1 MTAKIIVLC
10 LTAAALLVI
19 AVVAFVASF
28 RGGNGPRE
36 PLVRA
41 VEMPDWLREI
51 EAEHLGKVFGSD
63 EERLRFAIRLAEEN
77 VRRGTG
83 GPFGAAIFGAEDG
96 RLVAVGVNRVVPANQ
111 SWAHAE
117 MTAFARAQN
126 RLKNYSLK
134 DCVLASSCE
143 PCAMCTGATPWSGVR
158 KLIYGAPGDA
168 ARATGF
174 DEGDK
179 TPDWRGSLEKRG
191 VRVVGPMLEKD
202 AETPFRLYRETSGT
216 IY

>member
-10 LTAAALLVI
+10 LTAAALLLI
-19 AVVAFVASF
+19 AVVALAASF
-28 RGGNGPRE
+28 RGVPASRE

-63 EERLRFAIRLAEEN
+63 EEQLRFAIRLAEEN

-96 RLVAVGVNRVVPANQ
+96 RLVAGGVNRVVPANQ

-158 KLIYGAPGDA
+158 KLIYGAPETRRAQRDSTRATRLPTGA
-168 ARATGF
+168 ARSKSA
-174 DEGDK
+174 
-179 TPDWRGSLEKRG
+179 
-191 VRVVGPMLEKD
+191 
-202 AETPFRLYRETSGT
+202 A
-216 IY
+216 

>member
-126 RLKNYSLK
+126 RLKNYSLN
-134 DCVLASSCE
+134 DCVLAS
-143 PCAMCTGATPWSGVR
+143 SGVR
-158 KLIYGAPGDA
+158 KLIYGASGDA

>member
-28 RGGNGPRE
+28 RGGNARE

-41 VEMPDWLREI
+41 VEMPDWLSEI

-63 EERLRFAIRLAEEN
+63 EAQLRFAIRLAEEN

-83 GPFGAAIFGAEDG
+83 GPFGAAIFDAEDG

-126 RLKNYSLK
+126 RRENYSLSG
-134 DCVLASSCE
+134 CVLASSCE

-158 KLIYGAPGDA
+158 KLIYGASGDA
-168 ARATGF
+168 ARAIGF

-179 TPDWRGSLEKRG
+179 PSDWRGALERRG
-191 VRVVGPMLEKD
+191 VRVVGPLLEKD
-202 AETPFRLYRETSGT
+202 ADAPFRLYRATTGT